1 MTRSIGEPAPD
12 VLDQHLANIT
22 KEAGL
27 KMMSGVFDVL
37 IDRETIPAAT
47 LLRLT
52 SDDVLELY
60 EAWIGP
66 AIDDVERSL
75 AHLRRQGS

>member
-1 MTRSIGEPAPD
+1 MASDPVSE
-12 VLDQHLANIT
+12 HLAHIT

-27 KMMSGVFDVL
+27 EMMSGVFDVL
-37 IDRETIPAAT
+37 INRETIPGAT

-52 SDDVLELY
+52 STDVHALY

-66 AIDDVERSL
+66 AIDRIESEL
-75 AHLRRQGS
+75 EEEK